1 MNALNKTVET
11 LIQASTTTSH
21 SEPHVCKHC
30 GEEVPPIEVEVLG
43 RKRMVQPVCECEA
56 KEQDK
61 FKEEAEKYQLR
72 KDVEKLFSIHN
83 LGERFKESSLETFIP
98 RSGAEQV
105 YKFAKLYV
113 NEFDSWEEESLIF
126 WGVPGNGKSHLAAA
140 IANDLDSKGK
150 IVVFISM
157 PDLLEKIRGTFN
169 KNSSESEEQI
179 MKALHAC
186 DLLIIDD
193 IGAEKVTE
201 WVEEI
206 IFRIVDGRYR
216 KKKPILA
223 TSNLQ
228 PKLLAGKIGE
238 RSYDRLTEMSQTIE
252 NKATSYRREKAK
264 QRMKRFME

>member
-1 MNALNKTVET
+1 MET

-83 LGERFKESSLETFIP
+83 LGERFKESSFETFIP
-98 RSGAEQV
+98 RPGAEQA
-105 YKFAKLYV
+105 YKFAKMYV
-113 NEFDSWEEESLIF
+113 NDFDSWEEESLIF
-126 WGVPGNGKSHLAAA
+126 WGVPGNGKTHLVAAV
-140 IANDLDSKGK
+140 ANELDRQGK

-157 PDLLEKIRGTFN
+157 PDLLEKIKGTFN
-169 KNSSESEEQI
+169 KDSSESEEQI
-179 MKALHAC
+179 MRALHAC

-193 IGAEKVTE
+193 IGAERVTE
-201 WVEEI
+201 WVEEV

-216 KKKPILA
+216 KKKPIAA
-223 TSNLQ
+223 TSNLK
-228 PKLLAGKIGE
+228 PKLLADKIGE
-238 RSYDRLTEMSQTIE
+238 RSYDRLTEMSQTVE

-264 QRMKRFME
+264 QRMKRFVE